1 MTFAT
6 RRVPVLALGAFS
18 LLAGLAGGLARL
30 GAGTPSPAS
39 AAAGHGVLMTL
50 GFLGTLIALER
61 AVALR
66 RWWGYVAPVLSGLG
80 GLTVV
85 AGLPTS
91 VSALA
96 FAGAGAWLA
105 AAYVVMLQTQP
116 ALHLV
121 VEALGSLTWWAAAVV
136 WLRGADLPGLVPWL
150 GAFVVLTIA
159 GEQLELARVA
169 LLGRDHRPA
178 VLAWTTLLLLGPMVT
193 LVSADV
199 GVRLLGLGLLV
210 LAAWLVRH
218 DVARHTVRASGLT
231 RYMAVCLLT
240 GYAWMTA
247 AGVIWLVRGPVVQ
260 GGAYDAVVHSVFLGF
275 AMSMVLGHAPVILP
289 AVLRVRLP
297 HHRRDYGPLVLLHAG
312 LLVRVVGGDLAGV
325 APLRIAGGVAGVVAL
340 LAFIVGAAA
349 SAVGATRRRGR
360 SPADTRSLT
369 ESAA

>member
-1 MTFAT
+1 MTIAG

-18 LLAGLAGGLARL
+18 LLAGLAGGLARI
-30 GAGTPSPAS
+30 GAGSPSPAT

-66 RWWGYVAPVLSGLG
+66 RWWGYAAPVLSGLG
-80 GLTVV
+80 GVTVV

-91 VSALA
+91 VSALV
-96 FAGAGAWLA
+96 FAAAGAWLV

-116 ALHLV
+116 TLHLV
-121 VEALGSLTWWAAAVV
+121 VESLGAVAWWAAAVV
-136 WLRGADLPGLVPWL
+136 WLRGADLPALVPWL
-150 GAFVVLTIA
+150 AVFVVLTIA
-159 GEQLELARVA
+159 GERLELARVA
-169 LLGRDHRPA
+169 LLGHDHRPA
-178 VLAWTTLLLLGPMVT
+178 VLGWTALLLLGPLVT
-193 LVSADV
+193 LASPEV
-199 GVRLLGLGLLV
+199 GLRLLALGLLA

-247 AGVIWLVRGPVVQ
+247 AGVLWLVRGPVVQ

-312 LLVRVVGGDLAGV
+312 LLVRVVGADLAGV
-325 APLRIAGGVAGVVAL
+325 AALRIAGGVVGVVAL
-340 LAFIVGAAA
+340 LSFIIGAAA
-349 SAVGATRRRGR
+349 SAVGAARRPGR
-360 SPADTRSLT
+360 SPVGPRSLT